1 MKSENVNE
9 VTGSTSHG
17 SFSFQYRN
25 NVSTRWC
32 GKKKTHERNAQSINA
47 CRYIPSMENINV
59 IFRKIWPYVQ
69 FNYTN
74 TYLQCL
80 DDGNITAVTAELIT
94 GQIRVVSSVYKI
106 VR

>member
-1 MKSENVNE
+1 
-9 VTGSTSHG
+9 
-17 SFSFQYRN
+17 
-25 NVSTRWC
+25 
-32 GKKKTHERNAQSINA
+32 
-47 CRYIPSMENINV
+47 MENINV
-59 IFRKIWPYVQ
+59 IFRRIWPYVQ

-80 DDGNITAVTAELIT
+80 DDGSITAVTAELIT

>member
-1 MKSENVNE
+1 
-9 VTGSTSHG
+9 
-17 SFSFQYRN
+17 
-25 NVSTRWC
+25 
-32 GKKKTHERNAQSINA
+32 
-47 CRYIPSMENINV
+47 MENINV